1 MQRIR
6 MLACLL
12 ACMTAVCAHARA
24 TETVLHLSVA
34 GDLDSSELVSRIER
48 QLLDTGPHALAVVEL
63 GGTRYR
69 LDLVWRVASA
79 ARRSPSPVVVLL
91 NDSRERRVGAG
102 QAIVAMASPR
112 GAVGRRMRIV
122 GEPSDRIEGPPAE
135 PAEHER
141 MVREL
146 SGDLW
151 VRLRDIGSEPG
162 LSRIVAADE
171 VGWWIEPGEERP
183 RLVGAGEG
191 PAVMRSTA
199 GGAIIAD
206 LAGDALASVGL
217 LEGPFADARALIAA
231 EGLGRVRIERVRLES
246 KLEATHQR
254 VLEALDAADRTMD
267 RVRAAIGE
275 VQDRRRSRRR
285 GRLPDSA
292 YRRAGLEIVREL
304 EAARAELDAVEA
316 LFELHPE
323 LLLRPAPRST
333 RIGLTPAIMAS
344 DWRAEFTTRRAAI
357 DSLERTGREWME
369 R

>member
-1 MQRIR
+1 MW
-6 MLACLL
+6 LSVCLL
-12 ACMTAVCAHARA
+12 LFLPAALPAHA
-24 TETVLHLSVA
+24 TETVMHLSVA

-48 QLLDTGPHALAVVEL
+48 QLLDTGPHALVVVEL

-69 LDLVWRVASA
+69 LDLVWRIASS
-79 ARRSPSPVVVLL
+79 ARRSASPVVVFL
-91 NDSRERRVGAG
+91 NDDRSRRVGVG
-102 QAIVAMASPR
+102 QAVVAMASER

-122 GEPSDRIEGPPAE
+122 GEPSDRIEGPQAE
-135 PAEHER
+135 PEKRER

-162 LSRIVAADE
+162 LSRIVAGDE

-191 PAVMRSTA
+191 PPAMRSTSD
-199 GGAIIAD
+199 GQLIAD
-206 LAGDALASVGL
+206 LAGDDLASVGM
-217 LEGPFADARALIAA
+217 LEGPHADARALIAA

-246 KLEATHQR
+246 RLEESHRR

-285 GRLPDSA
+285 GVLPDSA
-292 YRRAGLEIVREL
+292 YRRAGLEIVGEL
-304 EAARAELDAVEA
+304 EAARAELDAVEL
-316 LFELHPE
+316 LFEAHPE

-344 DWRAEFTTRRAAI
+344 DWRAEFTSRRSAI